1 MCGLLITVKFIA
13 TRIKMEA
20 LKELRKELQDSV
32 KQIELKLVDLPSED
46 SREYD
51 PSEEVIM
58 MTKVRTIE
66 TIIFIIECK
75 MYRANKK

>member
-1 MCGLLITVKFIA
+1 MNITGTIVI
-13 TRIKMEA
+13 RMEA
-20 LKELRKELQDSV
+20 LQELRKELQDSV
-32 KQIELKLVDLPSED
+32 KQIELQLVDLPSEGSKD
-46 SREYD
+46 YD

-75 MYRANKK
+75 LYRASK

>member
-1 MCGLLITVKFIA
+1 MNKDVYIS
-13 TRIKMEA
+13 KMDV
-20 LKELRKELQDSV
+20 LQELRKELKESV

-46 SREYD
+46 SKEYD

-58 MTKVRTIE
+58 LTKVRTIE

-75 MYRANKK
+75 MYKQKAKG

>member
-1 MCGLLITVKFIA
+1 MD
-13 TRIKMEA
+13 A
-20 LKELRKELQDSV
+20 LQELRKELKESV

-46 SREYD
+46 SKEYD

-58 MTKVRTIE
+58 LTKVRTIE

-75 MYRANKK
+75 MYKQKAKV

>member
-1 MCGLLITVKFIA
+1 MNIIGTIVTS
-13 TRIKMEA
+13 MEA
-20 LKELRKELQDSV
+20 LQELRKELKESV

-46 SREYD
+46 SKEYD

-75 MYRANKK
+75 MYKQKVKS

>member
-1 MCGLLITVKFIA
+1 MKTNDMDVLQ
-13 TRIKMEA
+13 
-20 LKELRKELQDSV
+20 ELRKELKESV

-46 SREYD
+46 SKEYD

-75 MYRANKK
+75 MYKEKAKV

>member
-1 MCGLLITVKFIA
+1 MNIIGTIVTSMDTLQ
-13 TRIKMEA
+13 
-20 LKELRKELQDSV
+20 ELRKELKESV

-46 SREYD
+46 SKEYD

-58 MTKVRTIE
+58 LTKVRTIE

-75 MYRANKK
+75 MYKQKAKV

>member
-1 MCGLLITVKFIA
+1 MIVTK
-13 TRIKMEA
+13 TRDMDA
-20 LKELRKELQDSV
+20 LQELRKELKESV

-46 SREYD
+46 SKEYD

-58 MTKVRTIE
+58 LTKVRTIE

-75 MYRANKK
+75 MYKQKAKV